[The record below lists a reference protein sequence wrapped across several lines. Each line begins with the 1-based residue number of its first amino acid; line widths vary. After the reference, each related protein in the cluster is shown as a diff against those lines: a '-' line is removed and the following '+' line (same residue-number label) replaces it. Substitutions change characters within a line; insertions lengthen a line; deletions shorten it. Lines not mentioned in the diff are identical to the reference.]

1 MAVEKKKCVRW
12 RWTGGKDAA
21 DNDEV
26 SFARSQFFARGH
38 VLSSL
43 SMDDEAERSGEW
55 SGKSLCVIA
64 GGRRRWARLS

>member
-21 DNDEV
+21 DDDEV

-38 VLSSL
+38 VLGSL
-43 SMDDEAERSGEW
+43 SMDDGVERSWRVEW
-55 SGKSLCVIA
+55 EESLRNCWWQA
-64 GGRRRWARLS
+64 KMG